1 MMKNKYLLIA
11 AFSLFI
17 IIAGVCYSYSY
28 VNNHDKNIVLS
39 SLVDEPS
46 HNEDIVIGQDY
57 GDKQE
62 NLKTEELKA
71 EELKTEELKVE
82 EQMICVH
89 ICGAVVRPDVY
100 QVKVDARL
108 IDLIDAAGGLISSAA
123 GDYVNQALIVKDGQ
137 RIYIPTKDELNEM
150 NASEYMKGDQS
161 NTNDSSDTFT
171 QVNINSSD
179 EIQLMTLPGI
189 GQAKAK
195 NIIEYRKKN
204 GNFREIGD
212 LMNVPGIKEGLFN
225 QVADLITVQ

>member
-71 EELKTEELKVE
+71 EELKTE

-171 QVNINSSD
+171 KVNINSSD

-204 GNFREIGD
+204 GNFRAIGD